1 MNQLDGGGAAVY
13 ALVAIALVL
22 VGAALVAPGLTVEQR
37 AAALTSAGLVL
48 AAIAW
53 RVTRR

>member
-1 MNQLDGGGAAVY
+1 VNQLDGGGAAVY